1 MQVNNLDI
9 DVIKKDEK
17 FMEFRII
24 GEDHTFCNVLR
35 NALLKDENVK
45 VAAYR
50 IDHPLLKRK
59 EPIFLINTDG
69 TKTPKDALLEAID
82 KIKEDVE
89 ELKSNLVLD

>member
-1 MQVNNLDI
+1 MQVVSLNI

-35 NALLKDENVK
+35 DALLKDEKVK

-59 EPIFLINTDG
+59 EPIFVINTDG
-69 TKTPKDALLEAID
+69 TKPPKDALLDAIERV
-82 KIKEDVE
+82 KEE
-89 ELKSNLVLD
+89 INGLKTNLSLD

>member
-1 MQVNNLDI
+1 MQVSNLNI
-9 DVIKKDEK
+9 DVIKKDEQ

-35 NALLKDENVK
+35 DALLKDENVK

-59 EPIFLINTDG
+59 EPIFIINTDG
-69 TKTPKDALLEAID
+69 TKTPKDVLLKAID
-82 KIKEDVE
+82 KINKDVKS
-89 ELKSNLVLD
+89 LKTNLKLD

>member
-1 MQVNNLDI
+1 MDI
-9 DVIKKDEK
+9 NVIKNDEK

-35 NALLKDENVK
+35 DALLKDEKVK

-59 EPIFLINTDG
+59 EPIFVINTDG
-69 TKTPKDALLEAID
+69 TKTPKDALLDAIK
-82 KIKEDVE
+82 KIKKDVD
-89 ELKSNLVLD
+89 ELKANLPLD